1 MNLGAALQRSA
12 SGRELANG
20 PGPDQPIEIFPG
32 LTHFTDAISALP
44 KELVRH
50 FTLLKEVD
58 AKISTPEDQLRDL
71 ITACLGSPYPSQ
83 NSAGSGILLN
93 NALRPVPVSDD
104 AYHAAVFGQGNMP
117 RRQLFH
123 ETASHINNMLIALDE
138 KNHVINTA
146 NENERTNRRDG
157 PSAAAQQAAE
167 EAAARSESRKQ
178 AVQAKKNQRNQC
190 RQWHEPPPKRRK
202 VEKPV
207 NGGLPM
213 ERAMSTV
220 FGSNGSKP
228 AKSTSPR
235 TTPAPESQKKR
246 KALPTGPPQAKK
258 SKNGSNAPPQLL
270 RRLPGSSRARQTP
283 AQSATEVPTT
293 VLPAPA
299 ISNGNNKA
307 RPSSSA
313 SNKPNGTAASAPD
326 TSAPSINWVKPA
338 PETKPTK
345 EVSEPPKPEDA
356 PAPAVQEPEPVVEK
370 VAPPVATKKDTP
382 KPEEPEK
389 KPEPAPPIPAPV
401 AVPVPSPIP
410 VTMPTVTTK
419 SGRASKPSTPALA
432 TFQEAAR
439 SRSSRAESSSKRSHK
454 KATVQNNGNGA
465 GHHASGE
472 SANKSPKGDDDE
484 EGEVDADEPTYCY
497 CNSVSY
503 GSMVACDAEGCEKEW
518 FHLECA
524 GLKVPPKQNVK
535 WYCEDCKEPAGIV

>member
-1 MNLGAALQRSA
+1 MKSMKSPAVEAASGRRLQPVRQTRTNPSKASGAALQRSA

-71 ITACLGSPYPSQ
+71 ITACLGSPLPQPKVGDDAPSNSSAAAASPASAAMSAQ
-83 NSAGSGILLN
+83 NSSAGSGILLN

-104 AYHAAVFGQGNMP
+104 AYHAAIFGQGNMP

-146 NENERTNRRDG
+146 NEVLQRQLARIEDTWPYLETEFSEEAKWGSTTHWAYPENRTGKPTQNERTNRRDG

-178 AVQAKKNQRNQC
+178 AVQAKKNQRNQVHDADADDQKGEASKKSQATKG
-190 RQWHEPPPKRRK
+190 RKTAAENNVGLGLGLSPASAANGTNPPPKRRK

-258 SKNGSNAPPQLL
+258 RFVLFLGATPQCPP
-270 RRLPGSSRARQTP
+270 SF
-283 AQSATEVPTT
+283 V
-293 VLPAPA
+293 
-299 ISNGNNKA
+299 
-307 RPSSSA
+307 
-313 SNKPNGTAASAPD
+313 
-326 TSAPSINWVKPA
+326 
-338 PETKPTK
+338 
-345 EVSEPPKPEDA
+345 
-356 PAPAVQEPEPVVEK
+356 
-370 VAPPVATKKDTP
+370 
-382 KPEEPEK
+382 
-389 KPEPAPPIPAPV
+389 
-401 AVPVPSPIP
+401 
-410 VTMPTVTTK
+410 
-419 SGRASKPSTPALA
+419 
-432 TFQEAAR
+432 
-439 SRSSRAESSSKRSHK
+439 RSS
-454 KATVQNNGNGA
+454 
-465 GHHASGE
+465 
-472 SANKSPKGDDDE
+472 
-484 EGEVDADEPTYCY
+484 
-497 CNSVSY
+497 
-503 GSMVACDAEGCEKEW
+503 
-518 FHLECA
+518 L
-524 GLKVPPKQNVK
+524 GLF
-535 WYCEDCKEPAGIV
+535 